1 MRGGA
6 RGLRHVMYHR
16 VLKPMRT
23 LVTGA
28 QGCIGSWVV
37 KRLIEAGHEVVT
49 FDVNDSLARL
59 EMIAGPETASKVDR
73 RVGRIE
79 DTDAVKRLVRDEQI
93 GHIIHLAAVLMPFC
107 QKNPVQG
114 ALINVVGTLN
124 LFEAARDVGR
134 PVRIVYASSSA
145 VWGPASEY
153 ADTALTEDLPVKPAT
168 HYGVFKAANERN
180 ARIFYNENGISSIGL
195 RPWTVFGPGRDAGLT
210 ADPTLAMRAVA
221 QRQPFQIRLSGHM
234 DLQYVRDVADIF
246 IQCLF
251 SSAEGAHVFNLR
263 GEIVEMEALRRL
275 LAEIRPEAL
284 ALISV
289 SGPAVPVAFRMDDSA
304 LVQTVGDV
312 PRTPLRAAIVET
324 VEAFEHMSQNG

>member
-1 MRGGA
+1 
-6 RGLRHVMYHR
+6 MYYR
-16 VLKPMRT
+16 VLNPMRT

-59 EMIAGPETASKVDR
+59 ETIAGAELAAKVDR

-79 DTDAVKRLVRDEQI
+79 DTETVKKLVLEEGI
-93 GHIIHLAAVLMPFC
+93 GHIVHLAAVLMPFC
-107 QKNPVQG
+107 KGNPVQG
-114 ALINVVGTLN
+114 GLINVIGTLN
-124 LFEAARDVGR
+124 LFEAARDAGR

-145 VWGPASEY
+145 VWGPTDEY
-153 ADTALTEDLPVKPAT
+153 GEGALTEDLPLKPAT
-168 HYGVFKAANERN
+168 HYGVFKAANEGN
-180 ARIFYNENGISSIGL
+180 ARIFYNDSGISSIGL

-221 QRQPFQIRLSGHM
+221 QRQPFQIRLSGFM

-251 SSAEGAHVFNLR
+251 SPAEGAHVFNLR
-263 GEIVEMEALRRL
+263 GEVVEMEALRQML
-275 LAEIRPEAL
+275 GEIRPEAL
-284 ALISV
+284 DLISV
-289 SGPAVPVAFRMDDSA
+289 AGPAVPVACRMDDSA
-304 LVQTVGDV
+304 LVRTVGEV
-312 PRTPLRAAIVET
+312 PRTPLREAVVET
-324 VEAFEHMSQNG
+324 IEEFERLHRMC